1 MMEKF
6 ETSLSRMEHKLVN
19 KISTLE
25 NNVSAA
31 LSNIEGRLES
41 LEGQSLTNFS
51 RVRNFC
57 EVVGRFQPEFLVL
70 QLKQTGFFS
79 FSLKGP

>member
-1 MMEKF
+1 
-6 ETSLSRMEHKLVN
+6 MEHKLVN
-19 KISTLE
+19 KMSALE

-41 LEGQSLTNFS
+41 LEGQSLTQFS

-57 EVVGRFQPEFLVL
+57 TTAARFRPE
-70 QLKQTGFFS
+70 S
-79 FSLKGP
+79 S

>member
-6 ETSLSRMEHKLVN
+6 ETSLSGMEHKLMN
-19 KISTLE
+19 KMSALE
-25 NNVSAA
+25 NNMSAA

-51 RVRNFC
+51 RVRNRC
-57 EVVGRFQPEFLVL
+57 KVVARFRPE
-70 QLKQTGFFS
+70 S
-79 FSLKGP
+79 F

>member
-1 MMEKF
+1 MEKF
-6 ETSLSRMEHKLVN
+6 ETSLSRMENKLVN
-19 KISTLE
+19 KMSALE

-51 RVRNFC
+51 RVRNFF
-57 EVVGRFQPEFLVL
+57 EVVARFQPESGNAAS
-70 QLKQTGFFS
+70 KHI
-79 FSLKGP
+79 